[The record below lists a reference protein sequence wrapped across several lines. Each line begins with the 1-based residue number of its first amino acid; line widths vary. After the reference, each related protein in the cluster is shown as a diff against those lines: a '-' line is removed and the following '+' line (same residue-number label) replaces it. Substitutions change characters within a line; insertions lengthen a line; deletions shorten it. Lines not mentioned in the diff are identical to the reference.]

1 MAHVPGHNTVNPY
14 EYYEEFTTTTP
25 TYDTQQA
32 YGDLGIAPTS
42 EFLNT
47 EDSNTGL
54 TYGSMIPEYDA
65 YNEEMLRTQF
75 RSGVQEGYQGA
86 VGQLG
91 GIMGQAREQSAQSGF
106 SGSGSIQ
113 SAVEDTRSGL
123 QNQYGS
129 AFSNALL
136 SLTSGVR
143 QERLGYQ
150 DSISDLLT
158 SFNQETPENILQT
171 VGTSDTS
178 NVDSSGNQRLTGN
191 QFKKIKNSAQWN
203 PPEPSQGATFSY
215 SSPVYGQHTFY
226 AFYREDGTFGG
237 WRTAAGMNA
246 ETGG

>member
-158 SFNQETPENILQT
+158 RFNQETPENILQEVNRSST
-171 VGTSDTS
+171 ANIDTS
-178 NVDSSGNQRLTGN
+178 GDEKLSGKQRMRIT
-191 QFKKIKNSAQWN
+191 NSPEWN
-203 PPEPSQGATFSY
+203 PPTPTEGASYTY
-215 SSPVYGQHTFY
+215 SSATLGQHTFY
-226 AFYREDGTFGG
+226 ARYINGEFKG
-237 WRTAAGMNA
+237 WFTEAGLGSL
-246 ETGG
+246 TGG